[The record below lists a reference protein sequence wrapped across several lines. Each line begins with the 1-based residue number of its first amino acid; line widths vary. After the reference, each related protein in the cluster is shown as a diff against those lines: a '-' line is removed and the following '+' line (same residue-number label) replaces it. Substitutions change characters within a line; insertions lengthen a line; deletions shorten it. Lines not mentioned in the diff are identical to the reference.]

1 MLQGLR
7 ENQQK
12 KSPKERFL
20 FVIGLLFFVIYLAMG
35 LIIIFW
41 KDFPIALQPSYRIAL
56 GIVLILY
63 AFARFFRY
71 YKRN

>member
-1 MLQGLR
+1 MLQGQH
-7 ENQQK
+7 NQEK

-20 FVIGLLFFVIYLAMG
+20 FVIGLLFFMVYLAMG

-41 KDFPIALQPSYRIAL
+41 TEFPLAMKPTYRITL
-56 GIVLILY
+56 GVVLILY